1 MQYHS
6 YYSDKSA
13 DTVFKKKTEIMCP
26 VCNGERLKQKYLGYK
41 CYGLSFSEWM
51 SLTVDILLEKLS
63 TAEEDNAAAI
73 KERLIFIKELGLGSV
88 SLSSELISLDGVTA
102 AKVKLASFYFNRI
115 YDIGI
120 VVKNI
125 TAVEQGDQI
134 AIKKILKELIETNTV
149 WIV

>member
-1 MQYHS
+1 
-6 YYSDKSA
+6 
-13 DTVFKKKTEIMCP
+13 
-26 VCNGERLKQKYLGYK
+26 
-41 CYGLSFSEWM
+41 M